1 MKKTPIQET
10 PEEKIKAEGTAYLRN
25 GATLRTL
32 VPIFNKPRATLHAD
46 LKYKLPYIDKA
57 LARRVNKKLVKNR
70 LECTKYI
77 KRGDK

>member
-1 MKKTPIQET
+1 MKKTPILET
-10 PEEKIKAEGTAYLRN
+10 PEEKIKEEGNAYLCS
-25 GATLRTL
+25 GATVRTL
-32 VPIFNKPRATLHAD
+32 VPIFNKPRATIHSD

-70 LECTKYI
+70 LDCTKYI